1 MAILLRGKPVAD
13 ALKTEITDFSREHRI
28 TIAVIQVGNDEA
40 STAYR
45 KAKTRRAVELGIR
58 FEEYLFDVFVP
69 IEDILSL
76 IERLNARD
84 EINGIF
90 VEQPLPRGFDKEAIA
105 DAIRP
110 DKDIDGSTK
119 GNSAALYL
127 GKKGIFPATAEAVM
141 AILRYYDVQPGGRTA
156 VVVGRSNV
164 VGKPLSMMLL
174 HADATV
180 TVCHSKT
187 ADLSGVVSRGDI
199 VVAAVGKAGLIGAGH
214 IKEGAVVIDAGYN
227 VGAEGVSG
235 DVDFKNAETKAEM
248 ITPVPGG
255 VGSVTNVMVFSNL
268 VKAYK
273 IQHGL

>member
-1 MAILLRGKPVAD
+1 
-13 ALKTEITDFSREHRI
+13 
-28 TIAVIQVGNDEA
+28 
-40 STAYR
+40 
-45 KAKTRRAVELGIR
+45 
-58 FEEYLFDVFVP
+58 
-69 IEDILSL
+69 
-76 IERLNARD
+76 
-84 EINGIF
+84 
-90 VEQPLPRGFDKEAIA
+90 
-105 DAIRP
+105 
-110 DKDIDGSTK
+110 
-119 GNSAALYL
+119 
-127 GKKGIFPATAEAVM
+127 
-141 AILRYYDVQPGGRTA
+141 
-156 VVVGRSNV
+156 VGRSNV